1 MIVGEKVRLRAL
13 DEDDL
18 ELWWRWCNDWEVG
31 RQMINRYPSPKSAER
46 EDIREMMKLEPNH
59 KVLAIETHEG
69 DLIGGCD
76 LTHISWEDRRA
87 QLGIAI
93 GDKARWGQG
102 YGTDATRTLVRFAF
116 EEMNLNRVQLFV
128 YADNARAIR
137 CYEKLG
143 FVHEGVL
150 RRNAFRDGE
159 YVDAVAM
166 SILRDE
172 FVRASDVRQR
182 EV

>member
-1 MIVGEKVRLRAL
+1 MIRGEKVRLRAL

-31 RQMINRYPSPKSAER
+31 RWMINRYPSPKSDER
-46 EDIREMMKLEPNH
+46 DDIREMMKSEPDH
-59 KVLAIETHEG
+59 KVFAIETHEG

-87 QLGIAI
+87 QLGLAI
-93 GDKARWGQG
+93 GEKGYWGKG
-102 YGTDATRTLVRFAF
+102 YGTDATWTLVRFGF

-128 YADNARAIR
+128 YADNVRAIR

-150 RRNAFRDGE
+150 RCNVYRDGE
-159 YVDAVAM
+159 YIDAVAM
-166 SILRDE
+166 SMLREEYLALLD
-172 FVRASDVRQR
+172 RSGKG
-182 EV
+182 